1 MTTPNLKKT
10 LAESLPLV
18 MSGDDAGSRNMI
30 GMTGRGQVNLR
41 IEKMRAALNVA
52 KYPLC
57 IEKARLVI
65 EAYRANEGDP
75 PILRRA
81 KATAHYLDHKTIFIE
96 DGELIVGNVASK
108 PMGME
113 AGSLGPTWPKED
125 LDDLKQTTF
134 EISDEDEAQLRA
146 LDDYWIGKGRTLE
159 ERMGQFYDD
168 ERLWPFI
175 QSGILL
181 PPWKKKTQGRGHG
194 AAGVGWGLG
203 LGQSL
208 IVVDY
213 AKVINEGLNKTI
225 ADAEA
230 ELKTLRFNNADAIKK
245 ADFLQ
250 AVIITHTAIVR
261 LANRFADLAA
271 EMAARESDA
280 TRKREL
286 EQIAETCR
294 WVPAN
299 PARTFAEAM
308 QAFWFIWMM
317 IAQGTA
323 PGGRFDQFMYP
334 YYRDDQAAGRI
345 TEEQAIEWLICMRIK
360 VMQFNF
366 VGGGK
371 AQREK
376 WSGLARWHNWVIGG
390 VTPDGHDATNDLSY
404 LILEA
409 AYRCRTP
416 HHTITLRVHKDT
428 PERLL
433 LKAFEVIRTGMGMPA
448 LVSDDSYIGYLTS
461 QGVSLR
467 EARDYALAGCL
478 DVNLPGKSRINAF
491 GMFIAPLVLEITLNN
506 GVEPRTGQQL
516 GPRTGDMASF
526 KTYQDL
532 VRAYKEQMKHFMG
545 LAAEEHNILLQAQAE
560 LFPDAIHSALMDDAI
575 QVGKDALDRVMPF
588 ENGSCM
594 NVVGMINVADS
605 LAAIKKLIFEDKKIT
620 AQELKTALDAN
631 WEGHADIH
639 KMCLTAPKYGNG
651 DPYVDSIA
659 ADLYKFW
666 AESSQT
672 FTTIFGGTMKPAG
685 ISITSYGPGGAL
697 TGATP
702 DGRSAGEIL
711 ADGTMSAAQGRD
723 THGPTALIRSA
734 MMIDQIPY
742 QSTLFNMKFHPSA
755 LQGTEDLNKLAVL
768 IKTYFAHGGKQ
779 VQFNVVNRETLIDA
793 QQHPEKHRDL
803 VVRVAG
809 YSAYFVQLSKR
820 IQEDIIH
827 RMEHE
832 FA

>member
-1 MTTPNLKKT
+1 MTTPILEET
-10 LAESLPLV
+10 LPHPKPSEHFDPQT
-18 MSGDDAGSRNMI
+18 I
-30 GMTGRGQVNLR
+30 TGIASRGQVNPR
-41 IEKMRAALNVA
+41 IEKLRRALQVQ

-65 EAYRANEGDP
+65 ESYRATEGEP
-75 PILRRA
+75 QILRRA

-96 DGELIVGNVASK
+96 DGELIIGNVASK

-113 AGSLGPTWPKED
+113 AGSLGPTWSPED

-134 EISDEDEAQLRA
+134 EISDGDEAQLRA
-146 LDDYWIGKGRTLE
+146 LDDYWLGKGRTLE

-213 AKVINEGLNKTI
+213 AKVLNEGLDKTI
-225 ADAEA
+225 ADAQA
-230 ELKTLRFNNADAIKK
+230 ELKNLRYTSADTIKK

-250 AVIITHTAIVR
+250 AVVITHTAIVR
-261 LANRFADLAA
+261 LANRFADLAT
-271 EMAARESDA
+271 EMATKETDA
-280 TRKREL
+280 TRKHEL
-286 EQIAETCR
+286 EQIAESCR
-294 WVPAN
+294 WIPAN
-299 PARTFAEAM
+299 PARNFREAM
-308 QAFWFIWMM
+308 QSFWFIWMM

-334 YYRDDQAAGRI
+334 FYKKDKAEGKI
-345 TEEQAIEWLICMRIK
+345 TEEQAIELLICLRIK

-390 VTPDGHDATNDLSY
+390 VTPDGADATNDLSY

-416 HHTITLRVHKDT
+416 HHTITLRVHEGT
-428 PERLL
+428 PEPLL
-433 LKAFEVIRTGMGMPA
+433 MKALQVIKTGMGMPA

-461 QGVSLR
+461 QGVPLR

-491 GMFIAPLVLEITLNN
+491 GMFIAPLVFEISLNN
-506 GVEPRTGQQL
+506 GVEPRTGTQL
-516 GPRTGDMASF
+516 GPRTGDIASF
-526 KTYQDL
+526 ETFDDL
-532 VRAYKEQMKHFMG
+532 VRAYKEQMKYFMG
-545 LAAEEHNILLQAQAE
+545 LAAEEHNILLRAQAE
-560 LFPDAIHSALMDDAI
+560 LFPDAVHSALMVDAI
-575 QVGKDALDRVMPF
+575 REGKDALDRVMPF

-605 LAAIKKLIFEDKKIT
+605 LAAMKKLIFEEKKIT
-620 AQELKTALDAN
+620 ALQLKAALDAN
-631 WEGHADIH
+631 WEGYADIH
-639 KMCLTAPKYGNG
+639 KMCLSAPKYGNG

-666 AESSQT
+666 ADTAVT
-672 FTTIFGGTMKPAG
+672 FPTIFGGTMKPAG

-702 DGRSAGEIL
+702 DGRYAGENL

-742 QSTLFNMKFHPSA
+742 QSTLFNVKFHPSA
-755 LQGTEDLNKLAVL
+755 LQGTEDLKKLAAL
-768 IKTYFAHGGKQ
+768 IKTYFAYGGKQ
-779 VQFNVVNRETLIDA
+779 VQFNVVNRAILLDA

-820 IQEDIIH
+820 IQEDIIQ

>member
-1 MTTPNLKKT
+1 MTT
-10 LAESLPLV
+10 LALSENNIPHAITSDYFDPQTIT
-18 MSGDDAGSRNMI
+18 GIASRE
-30 GMTGRGQVNLR
+30 QVNPR
-41 IEKMRAALNVA
+41 IEKLRRALQVQ

-65 EAYRANEGDP
+65 ESYRATEGDP
-75 PILRRA
+75 QILRRA

-113 AGSLGPTWPKED
+113 AGSLGPTWSQED

-134 EISDEDEAQLRA
+134 EISDEDEARLRA
-146 LDDYWIGKGRTLE
+146 LDEYWVGKGRTLE

-213 AKVINEGLNKTI
+213 AKVLNKGLDKTI
-225 ADAEA
+225 ADAQS
-230 ELKTLRFNNADAIKK
+230 ELKNLRYTSADAIKK
-245 ADFLQ
+245 ADFLH

-261 LANRFADLAA
+261 LANRFADLAT
-271 EMAARESDA
+271 EMATKETDA
-280 TRKREL
+280 TREQEL
-286 EQIAETCR
+286 QQIAETCR

-299 PARTFAEAM
+299 PARNFREAM
-308 QAFWFIWMM
+308 QSFWFIWMM

-334 YYRDDQAAGRI
+334 FYKKDKAAGRI
-345 TEEQAIEWLICMRIK
+345 TEEQALEWLICLRIK

-390 VTPDGHDATNDLSY
+390 VTPDGADATNDLSY

-416 HHTITLRVHKDT
+416 HHTITLRVHEGT
-428 PERLL
+428 PEPLL
-433 LKAFEVIRTGMGMPA
+433 MKALEVIKTGMGMPA

-461 QGVSLR
+461 QGVSLC

-491 GMFIAPLVLEITLNN
+491 GMFIAPLVFEISLNN
-506 GVEPRTGQQL
+506 GVEPRTGTQL
-516 GPRTGDMASF
+516 GPRTGDIASF
-526 KTYQDL
+526 ETFDDL
-532 VRAYKEQMKHFMG
+532 VRAYKEQMKYFMG
-545 LAAEEHNILLQAQAE
+545 LAAEEHNILLRAQAE
-560 LFPDAIHSALMDDAI
+560 LFPDAVHSALMVDAI
-575 QVGKDALDRVMPF
+575 REGKDALDRVMPF

-605 LAAIKKLIFEDKKIT
+605 LAAMKKLIFEEKKIT
-620 AQELKTALDAN
+620 AAQLKAALDAN
-631 WEGHADIH
+631 WEGYADFH
-639 KMCLTAPKYGNG
+639 KMCLSAPKYGNG

-666 AESSQT
+666 ADTSVT
-672 FTTIFGGTMKPAG
+672 FPTIFGGTMKPAG

-702 DGRSAGEIL
+702 DGRYAGENL
-711 ADGTMSAAQGRD
+711 ADGTMSAAQG
-723 THGPTALIRSA
+723 
-734 MMIDQIPY
+734 
-742 QSTLFNMKFHPSA
+742 
-755 LQGTEDLNKLAVL
+755 
-768 IKTYFAHGGKQ
+768 
-779 VQFNVVNRETLIDA
+779 
-793 QQHPEKHRDL
+793 
-803 VVRVAG
+803 
-809 YSAYFVQLSKR
+809 
-820 IQEDIIH
+820 
-827 RMEHE
+827 
-832 FA
+832 

>member
-1 MTTPNLKKT
+1 MHTTTLEKISVPQSSTARGDTPN
-10 LAESLPLV
+10 P
-18 MSGDDAGSRNMI
+18 
-30 GMTGRGQVNLR
+30 R
-41 IEKMRAALNVA
+41 IEKLRRALNVE

-57 IEKARLVI
+57 IEKAQLVI
-65 EAYRANEGDP
+65 ESYRATEGQP
-75 PILRRA
+75 QILRRA
-81 KATAHYLDHKTIFIE
+81 IATAHYLDHKTIFIE
-96 DGELIVGNVASK
+96 DGELIIGNVASK

-113 AGSLGPTWPKED
+113 AGSLGPTWPKDDLED
-125 LDDLKQTTF
+125 LKKTTF

-146 LDDYWIGKGRTLE
+146 LDEYWVSKGRTLE

-168 ERLWPFI
+168 ERMWPFI

-181 PPWKKKTQGRGHG
+181 PPWKSKTQGRGHG

-208 IVVDY
+208 IIVDY
-213 AKVINEGLNKTI
+213 AKVLNEGLGKII
-225 ADAEA
+225 ADAKS
-230 ELKTLRFNNADAIKK
+230 ELKTLRYNTTDEIKK
-245 ADFLQ
+245 AEFLQ
-250 AVIITHTAIVR
+250 AVTIVNEAIVR
-261 LANRFADLAA
+261 LANRFADLAS
-271 EMAARESDA
+271 EVAAKENNV
-280 TRKREL
+280 TRKKEL

-294 WVPAN
+294 WVPEN
-299 PARTFAEAM
+299 PARNFREAM
-308 QAFWFIWMM
+308 QSFWFIWMM
-317 IAQGTA
+317 IASGTT
-323 PGGRFDQFMYP
+323 PGGRFDQFMDPFYQK
-334 YYRDDQAAGRI
+334 DKAAGRI
-345 TEEQAIEWLICMRIK
+345 AEEQAIELLICLRIK

-390 VTPDGHDATNDLSY
+390 VTPDGDDATNDLSY

-416 HHTITLRVHKDT
+416 HHTITLRVHAGT
-428 PERLL
+428 PEPLL
-433 LKAFEVIRTGMGMPA
+433 MKALEVIRTGMGMPA

-461 QGVSLR
+461 QDVPLR

-478 DVNLPGKSRINAF
+478 DVCLPGKSRINAI

-506 GVEPRTGQQL
+506 GVEPRTGKQL
-516 GPRTGDMASF
+516 GLKTGDIASF
-526 KTYQDL
+526 KTFND
-532 VRAYKEQMKHFMG
+532 VMRAYKEQMIYFMG
-545 LAAEEHNILLQAQAE
+545 LATEEHNILLQAQAE
-560 LFPDAIHSALMDDAI
+560 LFPDAVHSSLMADAI

-588 ENGSCM
+588 ENGSCL

-605 LAAIKKLIFEDKKIT
+605 LAAMKTLVFDEKKIS
-620 AQELKTALDAN
+620 ASELKAALDAN
-631 WEGHADIH
+631 WVGYEQVR
-639 KMCLTAPKYGNG
+639 KLCLRAPKYGNG

-666 AESSQT
+666 ADTSLT
-672 FTTIFGGTMKPAG
+672 FRTIFGGTTKPAG

-702 DGRSAGEIL
+702 DGRIAGENL

-742 QSTLFNMKFHPSA
+742 QSTLFNVKFHPSA
-755 LQGTEDLNKLAVL
+755 LKGTEDLRKLAAL
-768 IKTYFAHGGKQ
+768 IKTYFGHGGKQ
-779 VQFNVVNRETLIDA
+779 VQFNVVNRAILHDA
-793 QQHPEKHRDL
+793 QQHPEMHRDL
-803 VVRVAG
+803 IVRVAG

-820 IQEDIIH
+820 IQEDIIQ